1 METDSLIK
9 IDSCYLNRVEELALL
24 GYSPERIVSIIDLD
38 RTKSAV
44 LLLKLNLP
52 NDEFYEA
59 YHKGLCQGEEK
70 MDSSLHAQADDGDID
85 AIKLIQERNA
95 LRQEQELRK
104 KLFGV

>member
-9 IDSCYLNRVEELALL
+9 IDSSYLNRVEELASL
-24 GYSPERIVSIIDLD
+24 GYSPGRIVSIIDLD
-38 RTKSAV
+38 RTESAV

-59 YHKGLCQGEEK
+59 YHKGLCKGEYK
-70 MDSSLHAQADDGDID
+70 MDSSLHEQADDGDID